1 MLEWNRRRG
10 AGLTGGVQALSTVAP
25 ELPPKEDVRLELKR
39 NPKEMSL
46 MAADRA
52 GLHQLPPECMERIVY
67 FLAKAEG
74 REELKAQR
82 EALMKSLGKAK

>member
-1 MLEWNRRRG
+1 
-10 AGLTGGVQALSTVAP
+10 
-25 ELPPKEDVRLELKR
+25 
-39 NPKEMSL
+39 

-52 GLHQLPPECMERIVY
+52 GLHQLPPECMERIVH

>member
-1 MLEWNRRRG
+1 
-10 AGLTGGVQALSTVAP
+10 V
-25 ELPPKEDVRLELKR
+25 
-39 NPKEMSL
+39 
-46 MAADRA
+46 
-52 GLHQLPPECMERIVY
+52 H